1 VLRLVVR
8 RLLQGVLTVYVATTV
23 SFFLIHLA
31 PGDPFAEYAQGQS
44 LPPQVRDQL
53 MRTFGF
59 DKPLWLQYFLYLA
72 AVARGDLGWSLS
84 SSRPVADV
92 LADAL
97 PHTVIL
103 ATAGLAL
110 SIVGGV
116 IVGVVQAIARRRAS
130 GRVLGATAL
139 FFYSVP
145 EFWLGLALLMVFA
158 AWLRIFPTGG
168 AYDLGSYDYFTTMER
183 VLDRLKHLTLPA
195 VTIALG
201 TAAAIARHQRGAL
214 LDVAREDFVRTA
226 RAKGCSERR
235 VLFRHALRNALLPV
249 ITLLGLAFPALVSG
263 VVFVERIFGWPG
275 MGGRAVQAVGSRD
288 YALVTGIVILGSAAV
303 AIGGLVADILH
314 AAADPRVREH
324 VA

>member
-31 PGDPFAEYAQGQS
+31 PGDPFAEMLQGRS
-44 LPPQVRDQL
+44 LPPQVRQQL
-53 MRTFGF
+53 LELYGLDR
-59 DKPLWLQYFLYLA
+59 PLLEQYVRYLA
-72 AVARGDLGWSLS
+72 AVARGDLGWSFS
-84 SSRPVADV
+84 GGRPVADV

-97 PHTVIL
+97 PHTIIL
-103 ATAGLAL
+103 AAAGLAL

-116 IVGVVQAIARRRAS
+116 MVGVVQAVARRRAA
-130 GRVLGATAL
+130 GRVLGTTTL

-145 EFWLGLALLMVFA
+145 EFWLGLALLVVFA
-158 AWLRIFPTGG
+158 AWLGLFPIGG
-168 AYDLGSYDYFTTMER
+168 AYDQGSYEYFTAAER
-183 VLDRLKHLTLPA
+183 FLDRLKHLVLPA
-195 VTIALG
+195 LTIALG

-214 LDVAREDFVRTA
+214 LDVLHDDYVRTA
-226 RAKGCSERR
+226 RAKGCSERS

-249 ITLLGLAFPALVSG
+249 ITLLGLAFPALVGG
-263 VVFVERIFGWPG
+263 VVFVERIFAWPG

-303 AIGGLVADILH
+303 AIGGLVVDVLH
-314 AAADPRVREH
+314 AAADPRVRDH